1 MKDLHS
7 HLLFGIDDGSKSLD
21 ESICLL
27 KKMQEQNI
35 TDLICTPHYIE
46 NSKYVCNNKDKLKK
60 IKKLKEKIRKE
71 NININDGLK
80 FQFINFYKL
89 EVVGFLY

>member
-35 TDLICTPHYIE
+35 TDLICTPHYI
-46 NSKYVCNNKDKLKK
+46 
-60 IKKLKEKIRKE
+60 
-71 NININDGLK
+71 
-80 FQFINFYKL
+80 
-89 EVVGFLY
+89 